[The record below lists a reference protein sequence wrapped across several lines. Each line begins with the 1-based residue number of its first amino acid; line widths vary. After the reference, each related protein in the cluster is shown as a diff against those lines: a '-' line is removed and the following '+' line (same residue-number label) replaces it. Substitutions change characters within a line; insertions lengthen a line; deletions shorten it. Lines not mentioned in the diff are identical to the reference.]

1 VPSSFKKYACPLSLV
16 LVSEPTASVI
26 LKSDTYK
33 TRHSDHQL
41 GSSIC
46 VFNTRRQV
54 QSALPWYLGATTV
67 STIDSNGA
75 FLSPKDL
82 HGRLSCVCDLEHS
95 RVGVFLEKDG
105 RAKGHSHPGSFVRT
119 PTQIIYIQTCP
130 GILKLSHNITHL
142 SRIYL
147 EYRGATDALV
157 IKTTTLHYNYVLY
170 SIGKSPPA
178 IAPASFEDLLPRLI
192 KYRG

>member
-119 PTQIIYIQTCP
+119 PTQIIGPWDLMTSLSGDHQVSRAVMNSQGAYVIQ
-130 GILKLSHNITHL
+130 IN
-142 SRIYL
+142 
-147 EYRGATDALV
+147 
-157 IKTTTLHYNYVLY
+157 
-170 SIGKSPPA
+170 
-178 IAPASFEDLLPRLI
+178 F
-192 KYRG
+192 